1 MIQYSNRL
9 HAQEADE
16 ERGFKTFSTELERTE
31 IRRHQTM
38 KKSILFHRYMALS

>member
-38 KKSILFHRYMALS
+38 KKKYFILPIHGS